1 LILENKNNQEWLEF
15 LMPEIDVNQNPC
27 TEGVA
32 IVIFGV
38 TGDLARRKLMPALY
52 ENAKYGRLPE
62 PFYILGFARRSWS
75 HEKLREV
82 LHAGVV
88 DYGRTKPIDE
98 KVLNS
103 LLENAYYVE
112 STFQN
117 QEGYAS
123 LQEAIKKLG
132 VENTLFYLSTPP
144 SWYGTIVENIGQSN
158 MQSCDNGWRRI
169 VVEKPFGRDLE
180 TALSLDAKL
189 HSVFSEDQI
198 YRMDHYLGK
207 ETVQNIHAFRFGNGI
222 FEPLWNRKYID
233 HIEITMAE
241 SEGVGTRAGYYDK
254 AGVIRDV
261 FQNHLL
267 QLLTLTA
274 MEAPGVFNAKA
285 VRDEKVK
292 VLKSI
297 NNITGEKVIENT
309 IRAQYV
315 SGTIDGKRVPS
326 YRDEPDVASDSTTET
341 YMAARLFVNNWRWA
355 GVPFYL
361 RSGKRL
367 PKRVIEIA
375 IQFTQVPLALFGQ
388 RNLAEEAPNV
398 LIIRIQPDEGI
409 TLFLGAKA
417 PGNQMKIEPV
427 RMHFSYSEAFGDEPP
442 EAYERLLLDCLMG
455 DATLFTRSDEV
466 EEAWRLTNGIIE
478 AWEAQDLRNLP
489 VYEAGTQGP
498 HGADDFI
505 RDHGR
510 VWREL

>member
-1 LILENKNNQEWLEF
+1 
-15 LMPEIDVNQNPC
+15 MPEIDINLEPC
-27 TEGVA
+27 SDGVA

-52 ENAKYGRLPE
+52 ENAKEGRLPE
-62 PFYILGFARRSWS
+62 PFYIIGFARRSWS
-75 HEKLREV
+75 HEKMREV
-82 LHAGVV
+82 LRQGVE
-88 DYGRTKPIDE
+88 DYGRTKPIQYE
-98 KVLNS
+98 ILQG
-103 LLENAYYVE
+103 LLDNAFYVE
-112 STFQN
+112 STFQDK
-117 QEGYAS
+117 EGYS
-123 LQEAIKKLG
+123 KLKNAIGQIG
-132 VENTLFYLSTPP
+132 VKNVLFYLSTPP
-144 SWYGTIVENIGQSN
+144 SWYDTIVQNIGESD
-158 MQSCDNGWRRI
+158 MDSCPGGWRRI

-180 TALSLDAKL
+180 TAEDLDATL
-189 HSVFSEDQI
+189 HSVFSEEQI

-233 HIEITMAE
+233 HIQITMAE
-241 SEGVGTRAGYYDK
+241 TDGVGTRAGYYDN
-254 AGVIRDV
+254 AGVVRDV

-274 MEAPGVFNAKA
+274 MEAPAAFNAKS

-297 NNITGEKVIENT
+297 NDISGEKALKNT
-309 IRAQYV
+309 FRAQYV
-315 SGTIDGKRVPS
+315 SGTIDGQRVKS
-326 YRDEPDVASDSTTET
+326 YRDEPDVAPDSTTET

-367 PKRVIEIA
+367 PKRLTEIA
-375 IQFTQVPLALFGQ
+375 IQFTHVPLALFGQ
-388 RNLAEEAPNV
+388 RNLAGEAPNV

-409 TLFLGAKA
+409 TLYLGAKA
-417 PGNQMKIEPV
+417 PGSQMSIEPV
-427 RMHFSYSEAFGDEPP
+427 RMHFSYAEAFGGEPP
-442 EAYERLLLDCLMG
+442 EAYERLLLDSLMG

-478 AWEAQDLRNLP
+478 AWKSQDLRNLP

-505 RDHGR
+505 RDDGR
-510 VWREL
+510 QWRKI

>member
-1 LILENKNNQEWLEF
+1 
-15 LMPEIDVNQNPC
+15 MPEIDVDQKPC
-27 TEGVA
+27 SEGVV

-52 ENAKYGRLPE
+52 ENAKCGRLPE
-62 PFYILGFARRSWS
+62 PFYILGFARRPWS
-75 HEKLREV
+75 HEKMRDVLRE
-82 LHAGVV
+82 GVEE
-88 DYGRTKPIDE
+88 YGRTKPVQQDVID
-98 KVLNS
+98 K
-103 LLENAYYVE
+103 LLANAYYVE
-112 STFQN
+112 STFQD
-117 QEGYAS
+117 QQGYRK
-123 LQEAIKKLG
+123 LNEAIEKLG
-132 VENTLFYLSTPP
+132 VKNVLFYLSTPP
-144 SWYGTIVENIGQSN
+144 GWYGTIVQSIGDSG
-158 MQSCDNGWRRI
+158 MESCSDGWRRI

-180 TALSLDAKL
+180 TARSLDATL
-189 HSVFSEDQI
+189 HSVFTEEQV

-233 HIEITMAE
+233 HIQITMAE
-241 SEGVGTRAGYYDK
+241 TDGVGTRAGYYDK

-274 MEAPGVFNAKA
+274 MEAPAAFNAKS

-297 NNITGEKVIENT
+297 NDISDEKALKNT
-309 IRAQYV
+309 FRAQYV
-315 SGTIDGKRVPS
+315 SGTIEGERVKS
-326 YRDEPDVASDSTTET
+326 YRDEPDVDPDSTTET
-341 YMAARLFVNNWRWA
+341 YVAARLFINNWRWA

-367 PKRVIEIA
+367 PNRVTEIA

-388 RNLAEEAPNV
+388 RNLAGDAPNV

-417 PGNQMKIEPV
+417 PGSQMRIEPV
-427 RMHFSYSEAFGDEPP
+427 NMHFSYAEAFGGEPP

-466 EEAWRLTNGIIE
+466 EEAWRLTNGIID
-478 AWEAQDLRNLP
+478 AWEEQDLRNLP

-505 RDHGR
+505 RNDGR
-510 VWREL
+510 RWREI